1 MSRAG
6 CTRPIT
12 RCTRDTYSLV
22 ENCAAASR
30 CTRQH
35 FFFFLL
41 LRTNPNR
48 HLAEIEEPKS
58 RSWRSLLIKRAAQR
72 LSTYDDIYIS
82 YRFLIY
88 FPFSSGINRQLESSL
103 SFYVL
108 LLFSAAWSDRTSG
121 DRYAR
126 NVSFINCERVK
137 GPSTK
142 IRSNHEAKGKALPV
156 VHYALERTRV

>member
-1 MSRAG
+1 MNVRLDCVAPLPALRRTRGRCLMSRAG

-72 LSTYDDIYIS
+72 LSTYDDIYI
-82 YRFLIY
+82 YRIY
-88 FPFSSGINRQLESSL
+88 RISNLFPLFERDKPTIRKLSLVLRSAIIFSRVER
-103 SFYVL
+103 
-108 LLFSAAWSDRTSG
+108 SD
-121 DRYAR
+121 
-126 NVSFINCERVK
+126 
-137 GPSTK
+137 
-142 IRSNHEAKGKALPV
+142 IR
-156 VHYALERTRV
+156 